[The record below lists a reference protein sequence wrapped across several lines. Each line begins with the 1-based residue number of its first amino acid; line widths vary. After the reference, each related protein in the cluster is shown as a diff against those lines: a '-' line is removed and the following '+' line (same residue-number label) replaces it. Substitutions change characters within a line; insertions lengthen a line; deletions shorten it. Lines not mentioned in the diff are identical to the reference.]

1 LVKKNYTCKRRKQC
15 THCCCPKR
23 NERGSHAKGNDC
35 SIINHPENDVTILSP
50 IVDGSDLETEVIRE
64 VLAKETKYGIAK
76 NTDFS
81 KELERQNPNIIRD
94 LLWYYKLNR
103 SKKIV
108 EPIASKETSES
119 IPDSNR
125 SDSNY
130 SVKSFTV
137 LISQLVSS
145 ASENIGTRYRM
156 GPPKTVL
163 IVRVDVYHFQQF

>member
-1 LVKKNYTCKRRKQC
+1 M
-15 THCCCPKR
+15 
-23 NERGSHAKGNDC
+23 GSQ
-35 SIINHPENDVTILSP
+35 
-50 IVDGSDLETEVIRE
+50 
-64 VLAKETKYGIAK
+64 K

-81 KELERQNPNIIRD
+81 KRTRKTKPEYYQGLAV
-94 LLWYYKLNR
+94 YKLNIR

-137 LISQLVSS
+137 LIFWI
-145 ASENIGTRYRM
+145 N
-156 GPPKTVL
+156 
-163 IVRVDVYHFQQF
+163 